1 MSNGTIVI
9 SQQQAGEFLDV
20 LDSLEKSLA
29 KLRATLQMY
38 LPSRYGSDSWWEKSD
53 AEAIDSIKTGR
64 GKRYSSVKQALNYLN
79 S

>member
-9 SQQQAGEFLDV
+9 NRHQAGEFLDI

-29 KLRATLQMY
+29 KLRAALQIY
-38 LPSRYGSDSWWEKSD
+38 LPSRYGSNSWWEKSD
-53 AEAIDSIKTGR
+53 AEAIDSIKAGR
-64 GKRYSSVKQALNYLN
+64 GKHFATPKEAINYLD